1 MAATAQVK
9 VNQLAK
15 DLGLKTKDITDVFAE
30 AGIEVK
36 TQKALEPFELDL
48 LLEKLTRA
56 NQVENI
62 EDYIDGVTYIP
73 STKPAAKKPS
83 AEEKPAPAEKP
94 APKQDKVPAA
104 PAAKAPEAEP
114 AKPAAAAQPAAPAK
128 TGEARRG
135 EKAAEDRDGRRTG
148 QPRTFGGRAF

>member
-73 STKPAAKKPS
+73 STKPAAKNP
-83 AEEKPAPAEKP
+83 
-94 APKQDKVPAA
+94 
-104 PAAKAPEAEP
+104 
-114 AKPAAAAQPAAPAK
+114 
-128 TGEARRG
+128 RRR
-135 EKAAEDRDGRRTG
+135 KSPPPRKSLRRSRIKF
-148 QPRTFGGRAF
+148 PRHLPQKLRRQSPQSPRLRHSRQLPQNRRSPQRRKSRRRP

>member
-73 STKPAAKKPS
+73 STNPAAKKPS
-83 AEEKPAPAEKP
+83 AEEKHAPAEKP
-94 APKQDKVPAA
+94 APKQV
-104 PAAKAPEAEP
+104 
-114 AKPAAAAQPAAPAK
+114 
-128 TGEARRG
+128 
-135 EKAAEDRDGRRTG
+135 
-148 QPRTFGGRAF
+148 